1 MFKLRQSFHLHK
13 HASSN
18 RLRDGSLEFSHRAVH
33 FRACFGFWLL
43 AVVFVHGRW
52 LLVGVAFGN
61 AIRKGA

>member
-1 MFKLRQSFHLHK
+1 MVPF
-13 HASSN
+13 
-18 RLRDGSLEFSHRAVH
+18 EFSHRAVH